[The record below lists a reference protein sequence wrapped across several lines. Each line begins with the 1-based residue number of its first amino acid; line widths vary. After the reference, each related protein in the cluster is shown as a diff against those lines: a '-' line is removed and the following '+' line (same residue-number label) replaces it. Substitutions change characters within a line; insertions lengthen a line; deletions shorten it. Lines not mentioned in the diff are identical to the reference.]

1 MESTSRVA
9 QLLDSTLS
17 PDGEVRRSA
26 TEALDCLSLNPD
38 FSFALISIAVVISMK
53 NWDWELNLIKI
64 TGGENHGQSI
74 AAATY
79 LKNLT
84 RRNTIDGGAAS
95 RASKEFRDVLVRA
108 LLQAEPA
115 ILKVL
120 IEAFRP
126 IVDAEFV
133 KHNMWH
139 ELVPELRSVI
149 QDSDLVNKSGNSR
162 WKAING
168 LTVLQSVIRP
178 FQEPVPSQ
186 LELIAQEILVPLITV
201 FHQRVEDL
209 CIQNIV
215 EMDAEKSLLIMSKC
229 IYYAVSI
236 NVLGD
241 DTCVLLQVPTIKYQI
256 TVTKQVR
263 SHMPSA
269 LVSLLPSLCRDL
281 IRILH
286 SLRFQ
291 DYGSFE
297 DGYMLRLK
305 TGKRSLLIFCALIT
319 RHRKFSDKLMPDI
332 INSVVKLVNLK
343 TDFSKLD
350 TLAERIV
357 SLAFDVISRLL
368 ETGPPVSFIA
378 HYLFS
383 DIYHTICNQGW
394 RLVSPHFSS
403 LLESAIFPAIVMNE
417 KDITEWEEDSDE
429 YIRKN
434 LPSELV
440 HTSIFTNGSNIF
452 DSVAFVWQEEISGWR
467 EDLFTPR
474 KSALNLLGVISISKG
489 PPVVASVT
497 SKRKKGEK
505 NKQKGRSSMGELL
518 VLPFLSKF
526 PIPSD
531 VNTPV
536 TKTTNDYYGVLMAY
550 GSLLDF
556 LREQKPAYTTLLIRS
571 GVLPLYNASC
581 HPYLVA
587 SANWI
592 LGELVSC
599 IPEIVKSLG
608 HIHELFFLCSFQDM
622 SSEIYSSLLKAL
634 AMQDM
639 EDLSCYP
646 VRVSAAGAIA
656 QLVENDFFP
665 PEWLPILQV
674 VVGRIRDN
682 GEETSIMFELLK
694 TLVEAGG
701 DIVASHIPH
710 IISLLAEDI
719 LKHIPPSPEPWPQV
733 VERGFAALSVMA
745 QCWEESLPEEVV
757 NDLTNDVVV
766 SGRATIAKA
775 FIDLL
780 QEAWL
785 RPAEVEGQVVEL
797 PPSCCIDDSSTLLT
811 FIMSDVNGSDMLQ
824 KQKVSEVLLV
834 WADLISNCHS
844 WEEEEDSP
852 IFNCIKEAACL
863 HKRVSLMN
871 FIVGSIPSPH
881 SLPVRQHSI
890 IEGICGFVSD
900 AFLQYPSAI
909 YRASSSVH
917 ILVHLST
924 YSTEEQHI
932 MHAMTTTFC
941 QSAFSCFRQKQSK
954 PSPLWKPLLLAI
966 SSCYIC
972 YPDIVEN
979 ALEKDQHEGFRVWAL
994 ALFSISSSK
1003 FEHGPST
1010 ESEIKLTVMTLVKLM
1025 TRLLM
1030 GNQSSG
1036 LLWQCFAAVI
1046 EASVRLKEVQ
1056 EEEEDVDENEDE
1068 NTSDDESEDTDDEDS
1083 EDDVHEETEEEFL
1096 ERCAQA
1102 AVELENGTGVE
1113 EAAEEDEE
1121 QEIELG
1127 ELEEVDP
1134 LSILQSLIEKNHQI
1148 LLQGPELPQELVTS
1162 FVNAF
1167 PETAIFF
1174 HR

>member
-1 MESTSRVA
+1 MESTSHVA
-9 QLLDSTLS
+9 HLLDSTLS

-26 TEALDCLSLNPD
+26 TDALDCLSLNPD
-38 FSFALISIAVVISMK
+38 FSFALISIAV
-53 NWDWELNLIKI
+53 
-64 TGGENHGQSI
+64 GGENHGQCI

-84 RRNTIDGGAAS
+84 RRNTIEGGAPS

-108 LLQAEPA
+108 ILQAEPA

-126 IVDAEFV
+126 IVDADFV
-133 KHNMWH
+133 KHNVWH

-149 QDSDLVNKSGNSR
+149 QDSDLVNRSGNSR
-162 WKAING
+162 WKAFNG

-178 FQEPVPSQ
+178 FQYFLNPKVAKEPVPPQ
-186 LELIAQEILVPLITV
+186 LELIAQEILVPLISE

-209 CIQNIV
+209 CIQNVV

-229 IYYAVSI
+229 IYYAV
-236 NVLGD
+236 
-241 DTCVLLQVPTIKYQI
+241 K
-256 TVTKQVR
+256 

-269 LVSLLPSLCRDL
+269 LVPLLPSLCRDL
-281 IRILH
+281 IHILH

-297 DGYMLRLK
+297 DGYMPRLK

-368 ETGPPVSFIA
+368 ETGP
-378 HYLFS
+378 
-383 DIYHTICNQGW
+383 GW

-434 LPSELV
+434 LPSEL
-440 HTSIFTNGSNIF
+440 
-452 DSVAFVWQEEISGWR
+452 EEISGWR

-474 KSALNLLGVISISKG
+474 KSALNLLGVISISMG

-556 LREQKPAYTTLLIRS
+556 LREQKPSYTTLLIRS

-599 IPEIVKSLG
+599 IPE
-608 HIHELFFLCSFQDM
+608 DM

-634 AMQDM
+634 AMQDL
-639 EDLSCYP
+639 EDISCYP

-665 PEWLPILQV
+665 PEWLPILQL
-674 VVGRIRDN
+674 VVGRIREN

-701 DIVASHIPH
+701 DIVAPHIPH

-745 QCWEESLPEEVV
+745 QCWEESLPEEGV
-757 NDLTNDVVV
+757 NDLTNDVV

-775 FIDLL
+775 FMDLL

-785 RPAEVEGQVVEL
+785 RPAEAEGQEVEL

-811 FIMSDVNGSDMLQ
+811 FIMSDVNGSDAFQ
-824 KQKVSEVLLV
+824 KQKVSELLLV
-834 WADLISNCHS
+834 WADLISNWHS

-863 HKRVSLMN
+863 HKRVSLIN

-881 SLPVRQHSI
+881 SLPIRQHSI
-890 IEGICGFVSD
+890 VEGICGFVSD

-917 ILVHLST
+917 ILMHIST
-924 YSTEEQHI
+924 HSIEEECI
-932 MHAMTTTFC
+932 MHAVTTAFC

-979 ALEKDQHEGFRVWAL
+979 ALEKNQHEGFRVWAL

-1010 ESEIKLTVMTLVKLM
+1010 ESEIKLTVMTLAKLM

-1030 GNQSSG
+1030 GNPSSA
-1036 LLWQCFAAVI
+1036 LLWECFAAVI

-1056 EEEEDVDENEDE
+1056 GEDEDIDENEDE

-1102 AVELENGTGVE
+1102 AIDLENGTGVE
-1113 EAAEEDEE
+1113 EAAGEDEE

-1134 LSILQSLIEKNHQI
+1134 LSIVHSLIERNHQI
-1148 LLQGPELPQELVTS
+1148 LLQGPELPQELVSS
-1162 FVNAF
+1162 FIDAF

>member
-1 MESTSRVA
+1 MESTTLHVA
-9 QLLDSTLS
+9 NLLAGTLS
-17 PDGEVRRSA
+17 QDGEVRRSA
-26 TEALDCLSLNPD
+26 TDALDGLSLNAD
-38 FSFALISIAVVISMK
+38 FSFALISIAV
-53 NWDWELNLIKI
+53 
-64 TGGENHGQSI
+64 GGENHGQSI

-84 RRNTIDGGAAS
+84 RRNTIDS
-95 RASKEFRDVLVRA
+95 RVSKEFRDALVRA

-115 ILKVL
+115 VLKVL

-133 KHNMWH
+133 KHNTWH
-139 ELVPELRSVI
+139 ELVPELRAVI

-178 FQEPVPSQ
+178 FQYFLNPKVAKEPVPPQ
-186 LELIAQEILVPLITV
+186 LELIAQEILVPLISV

-215 EMDAEKSLLIMSKC
+215 ETDAEKSLLLTSKC
-229 IYYAVSI
+229 IYYA
-236 NVLGD
+236 
-241 DTCVLLQVPTIKYQI
+241 
-256 TVTKQVR
+256 VR

-269 LVSLLPSLCRDL
+269 LVPLLPSLCRDL

-291 DYGSFE
+291 DYGSFD

-350 TLAERIV
+350 TLAERVV

-368 ETGPPVSFIA
+368 ETGP
-378 HYLFS
+378 
-383 DIYHTICNQGW
+383 GW

-403 LLESAIFPAIVMNE
+403 LLESAIFPALVMNE

-434 LPSELV
+434 LPSEL
-440 HTSIFTNGSNIF
+440 
-452 DSVAFVWQEEISGWR
+452 EEISGWR

-474 KSALNLLGVISISKG
+474 KSALNLLGVIAISKG
-489 PPVVASVT
+489 PPVVSSVT

-505 NKQKGRSSMGELL
+505 NKHKGRSSMGELL

-571 GVLPLYNASC
+571 GVLPLYKASC

-599 IPEIVKSLG
+599 IPE
-608 HIHELFFLCSFQDM
+608 EMSF
-622 SSEIYSSLLKAL
+622 EIYSSLLKAL

-639 EDLSCYP
+639 EDISCYP

-682 GEETSIMFELLK
+682 GEETPVMFELLK

-701 DIVASHIPH
+701 DAVAPHIPH
-710 IISLLAEDI
+710 IIALLAQDI
-719 LKHIPPSPEPWPQV
+719 LKHIPSSPEPWPQV

-745 QCWEESLPEEVV
+745 QCWEESLPEEGV
-757 NDLTNDVVV
+757 NDDVVV
-766 SGRATIAKA
+766 SGRATISKA
-775 FIDLL
+775 FMDLL

-785 RPAEVEGQVVEL
+785 RPSQVEGEEAEL
-797 PPSCCIDDSSTLLT
+797 PPSCIDDSSTLLT
-811 FIMSDVNGSDMLQ
+811 FIISDVNESNALQ
-824 KQKVSEVLLV
+824 KQKVSELLLV
-834 WADLISNCHS
+834 WSDLISNWHS

-852 IFNCIKEAACL
+852 IFNCIKEAASL
-863 HKRVSLMN
+863 HKRVSLIN
-871 FIVGSIPSPH
+871 FTIIPSLHP
-881 SLPVRQHSI
+881 LPVRKHSI
-890 IEGICGFVSD
+890 VEGICSFVSD

-917 ILVHLST
+917 ILVHLPT
-924 YSTEEQHI
+924 YSTEEERI
-932 MHAMTTTFC
+932 MHEVTTALC

-954 PSPLWKPLLLAI
+954 PSPLWKPLLLVI
-966 SSCYIC
+966 SSCYIR

-979 ALEKDQHEGFRVWAL
+979 ALEKDQNGGFRVWAS

-1010 ESEIKLTVMTLVKLM
+1010 ESEIKLTVMTLAKLM
-1025 TRLLM
+1025 SRLLM
-1030 GNQSSG
+1030 RNQSSA
-1036 LLWQCFAAVI
+1036 LLWECFGALI

-1056 EEEEDVDENEDE
+1056 EEEEDEDVDEIEDE
-1068 NTSDDESEDTDDEDS
+1068 NTSDDESEDIDDEDS
-1083 EDDVHEETEEEFL
+1083 DDDVHEETEEEFL

-1102 AVELENGTGVE
+1102 AIDLENGTGVE
-1113 EAAEEDEE
+1113 EVAEEDEE

-1134 LSILQSLIEKNHQI
+1134 LSVVQSLVEKNQQI
-1148 LLQGPELPQELVTS
+1148 LLQGPQQLLSS
-1162 FVNAF
+1162 FVDAF
-1167 PETAIFF
+1167 PEAAIFF
-1174 HR
+1174 GR

>member
-38 FSFALISIAVVISMK
+38 FSFALISIAV
-53 NWDWELNLIKI
+53 
-64 TGGENHGQSI
+64 GGENHGQSI

-178 FQEPVPSQ
+178 FQYFLNPKVAKEPVPSQ

-229 IYYAVSI
+229 IYYA
-236 NVLGD
+236 
-241 DTCVLLQVPTIKYQI
+241 
-256 TVTKQVR
+256 VR

-368 ETGPPVSFIA
+368 ETGP
-378 HYLFS
+378 
-383 DIYHTICNQGW
+383 GW

-434 LPSELV
+434 LPSEL
-440 HTSIFTNGSNIF
+440 
-452 DSVAFVWQEEISGWR
+452 EEISGWR

-599 IPEIVKSLG
+599 IPE
-608 HIHELFFLCSFQDM
+608 DM